1 MPDEDKEDYEKRL
14 KNILNNLGLT
24 VKKYENEEKT
34 KGKILDHGELVEVQ
48 EKVRKKSELSKKKA
62 KEISEKSEKEISNDP
77 KTSPVYLSWKAYK
90 RMAGYALRYANE
102 TIEQSKWREVYGVL
116 VGNIEDNKR
125 VMIKDSIPIMVGSE
139 YGFELEPIHY
149 VDVSDINT
157 NIFHQSIDS
166 NSQDFI
172 VGWWHSHPSFGH
184 FFSEIDIMNQIGYQ
198 VPNPFAVGLVFD
210 HCEKNQD
217 SLGVKALR
225 LMEPEM
231 GMESSY
237 DFVELRYYLEQE
249 KTEIYDKVNKLSIR
263 LNENM
268 PKVLHEL
275 EHIENILVQKTL
287 PQLQKKFSLLLNEDL
302 EEHDI
307 EEAQE
312 YIKKSYIWEHDSFKN
327 IKSAPKFRGRIEAV
341 IKNCDATL
349 KDLLKKGKNDKYKEK
364 KETFQKRINV
374 LLSKPNKMLQQVMDD
389 FGSSLD
395 VIYPFYDFLDSAE
408 RKSMEHFE
416 VWVYDYFKVLDN
428 LKFSLA
434 NL

>member
-1 MPDEDKEDYEKRL
+1 MTDEDKEDYELRL

-24 VKKYENEEKT
+24 VKKYKDEEKVKST
-34 KGKILDHGELVEVQ
+34 TRNHGELVEVQ
-48 EKVRKKSELSKKKA
+48 EESENLSESHQKKA
-62 KEISEKSEKEISNDP
+62 KDTIKSEQEISDDP

-90 RMAGYALRYANE
+90 RMVGYALRYANNE
-102 TIEQSKWREVYGVL
+102 LEQSTWREVYGVL
-116 VGNIEDNKR
+116 VGYIEDNKR
-125 VMIKDSIPIMVGSE
+125 VIIKDSIPIMVGSE

-157 NIFHQSIDS
+157 NIFHQSLDS

-184 FFSEIDIMNQIGYQ
+184 FFSEVDIMNQIGYQ

-210 HCEKNQD
+210 HCEKNEE

-225 LMEPEM
+225 LMEPDK

-237 DFVELRYYLEQE
+237 DFVELRYYLEHE
-249 KTEIYDKVNKLSIR
+249 KAEIFDKVNKLIIR
-263 LNENM
+263 INENM
-268 PKVLHEL
+268 PKVLEEL
-275 EHIENILVQKTL
+275 ERIENVLVQKTL
-287 PQLQKKFSLLLNEDL
+287 PQLQKKFSLILDEDL
-302 EEHDI
+302 EDR
-307 EEAQE
+307 EEEEPQE
-312 YIKKSYIWEHDSFKN
+312 YIKKSYIWEHESFKN
-327 IKSAPKFRGRIEAV
+327 AKSVPKFRARIEAV

-349 KDLLKKGKNDKYKEK
+349 KDLLEKGKNDKYKEK
-364 KETFQKRINV
+364 KETFQKRINI

-389 FGSSLD
+389 FATSLD
-395 VIYPFYDFLDSAE
+395 IIYPFFDFLDSAE
-408 RKSMEHFE
+408 RKSIEHFE
-416 VWVYDYFKVLDN
+416 KGIYDYFQVLDN